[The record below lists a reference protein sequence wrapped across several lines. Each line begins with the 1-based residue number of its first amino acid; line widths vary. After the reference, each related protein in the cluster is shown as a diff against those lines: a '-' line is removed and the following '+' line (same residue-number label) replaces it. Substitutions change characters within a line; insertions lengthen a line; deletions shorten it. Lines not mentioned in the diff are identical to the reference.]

1 MNNGQF
7 ASGSSDKTIK
17 IWSSTN
23 GDLITTINAHE
34 GGVRSLSL
42 TDDGKL
48 ISGAEDK
55 LVKIWEI
62 GSWNC
67 VNTLGGHDDYVRMV
81 YGLAN

>member
-1 MNNGQF
+1 
-7 ASGSSDKTIK
+7 
-17 IWSSTN
+17 
-23 GDLITTINAHE
+23 
-34 GGVRSLSL
+34 VRSLSL